1 MSRYTGSIN
10 RKSRR
15 LHFSILENNK
25 EFLKGKKREYAPG
38 QHGMA
43 NKKLSGYGQQQVEKQ
58 KLAYMYGLNNRQ
70 FQRIFRIAKQMQGST
85 SLNLLIVLESRLD
98 NLVYRMNFAPTR
110 RAARQLVNHG
120 HVLVNGKKC
129 DIPSVIINVGDTIT
143 IKEKSRNLPIVKAN
157 MENQTLKFVNV
168 DTASFSG
175 KYVRFPERQ
184 ELNPD
189 INETYVVEWFSRI
202 VINKVW
208 QGLPYFFI

>member
-43 NKKLSGYGQQQVEKQ
+43 NKKLSGYGQQQAEKQ

-70 FQRIFRIAKQMQGST
+70 FQRIFKVAKKMQGST

-120 HVLVNGKKC
+120 HILVNGKKC
-129 DIPSVIINVGDTIT
+129 DIPSIVIRVGDTIT
-143 IKEKSRNLPIVKAN
+143 VKEKSRALPIVKASF
-157 MENQTLKFVNV
+157 ENATLSFVNV
-168 DTASFSG
+168 DKSAFSG

-202 VINKVW
+202 VK
-208 QGLPYFFI
+208 

>member
-43 NKKLSGYGQQQVEKQ
+43 NKKLSGYGQQQAEKQ

-70 FQRIFRIAKQMQGST
+70 FQRIFKVAKKMQGST

-120 HVLVNGKKC
+120 HILVNGKKC
-129 DIPSVIINVGDTIT
+129 DIPSIIIKVGDTIT
-143 IKEKSRNLPIVKAN
+143 IKEKSKTLPIVKASF
-157 MENQTLKFVNV
+157 ENATLSFVNV
-168 DTASFSG
+168 DKSTFSG

-184 ELNPD
+184 ELNQD

-202 VINKVW
+202 VK
-208 QGLPYFFI
+208 

>member
-129 DIPSVIINVGDTIT
+129 DIPSVIINVGDTVT

-202 VINKVW
+202 VK
-208 QGLPYFFI
+208 

>member
-43 NKKLSGYGQQQVEKQ
+43 NKKLSGYGQQQAEKQ

-70 FQRIFRIAKQMQGST
+70 FQRIFKVAKKMQGST

-120 HVLVNGKKC
+120 HILVNGKKC
-129 DIPSVIINVGDTIT
+129 DIHSIIIKVGDTIT
-143 IKEKSRNLPIVKAN
+143 IKEKSRTLPIVKASF
-157 MENQTLKFVNV
+157 ENATLSFVNV
-168 DTASFSG
+168 DKSTFSG

-184 ELNPD
+184 ELNQD

-202 VINKVW
+202 VK
-208 QGLPYFFI
+208 

>member
-43 NKKLSGYGQQQVEKQ
+43 NKKLSGYGQQQAEKQ

-70 FQRIFRIAKQMQGST
+70 FQRIFKVAKKMQGST

-98 NLVYRMNFAPTR
+98 NLVYRMNFTPTR

-120 HVLVNGKKC
+120 HILVNGKKC
-129 DIPSVIINVGDTIT
+129 DIPSIIIKVGDTIS
-143 IKEKSRNLPIVKAN
+143 IKEKSRTLPIVKASF
-157 MENQTLKFVNV
+157 ENATLSFVNV
-168 DTASFSG
+168 DKSTFSG

-184 ELNPD
+184 ELNQD

-202 VINKVW
+202 VK
-208 QGLPYFFI
+208 

>member
-157 MENQTLKFVNV
+157 MENQTLKFINV

-202 VINKVW
+202 VK
-208 QGLPYFFI
+208 

>member
-70 FQRIFRIAKQMQGST
+70 FQRIFKVAKKMQGST

-120 HVLVNGKKC
+120 HILVNGKKC
-129 DIPSVIINVGDTIT
+129 DIPSIIIKVGDTIT
-143 IKEKSRNLPIVKAN
+143 IKEKSRTLPIVKASF
-157 MENQTLKFVNV
+157 ENATLSFVNV
-168 DTASFSG
+168 DKSTFSG

-184 ELNPD
+184 ELNQD

-202 VINKVW
+202 VK
-208 QGLPYFFI
+208 

>member
-202 VINKVW
+202 VK
-208 QGLPYFFI
+208 

>member
-43 NKKLSGYGQQQVEKQ
+43 NKKLSGYGQQQAEKQ
-58 KLAYMYGLNNRQ
+58 KLAYMYGL
-70 FQRIFRIAKQMQGST
+70 FQRIFKVAKKMQGST

-98 NLVYRMNFAPTR
+98 NLVYRMNFTPTR

-120 HVLVNGKKC
+120 HILVNGKKC
-129 DIPSVIINVGDTIT
+129 DIPSIIIKVGDTIS
-143 IKEKSRNLPIVKAN
+143 IKEKSRTLPIVKASF
-157 MENQTLKFVNV
+157 ENATLSFVNV
-168 DTASFSG
+168 DKSTFSG

-184 ELNPD
+184 ELNQD

-202 VINKVW
+202 VK
-208 QGLPYFFI
+208 

>member
-70 FQRIFRIAKQMQGST
+70 FQRIFRVAKQMQGST

-120 HVLVNGKKC
+120 HILVNGKKC

-143 IKEKSRNLPIVKAN
+143 IKEKSRNLPVVKAN

-202 VINKVW
+202 VK
-208 QGLPYFFI
+208 

>member
-43 NKKLSGYGQQQVEKQ
+43 NKKMSGYGQQQAEKQ

-70 FQRIFRIAKQMQGST
+70 FQRIFKVTKRMQGST

-120 HVLVNGKKC
+120 HVLVNNKKC
-129 DIPSVIINVGDTIT
+129 DIPSIIIKVGDVIT
-143 IKEKSRNLPIVKAN
+143 IKEKSRTLPIVKASI
-157 MENQTLKFVNV
+157 ENATLGFVKV
-168 DTASFSG
+168 DKATFSG
-175 KYVRFPERQ
+175 KYIRFPERQ

-202 VINKVW
+202 VK
-208 QGLPYFFI
+208 

>member
-38 QHGMA
+38 QHGIA

-202 VINKVW
+202 VK
-208 QGLPYFFI
+208 

>member
-43 NKKLSGYGQQQVEKQ
+43 NKKMSGYGQQQAEKQ

-70 FQRIFRIAKQMQGST
+70 FQRIFKVTKRMQGST

-120 HVLVNGKKC
+120 HVLVNNKKC
-129 DIPSVIINVGDTIT
+129 DIPSIIIKVGDVIT
-143 IKEKSRNLPIVKAN
+143 IKEKSRTLPIVKASI
-157 MENQTLKFVNV
+157 ENATLGFVKV
-168 DTASFSG
+168 DKSTFSG
-175 KYVRFPERQ
+175 KYIRFPERQ

-202 VINKVW
+202 VK
-208 QGLPYFFI
+208 

>member
-129 DIPSVIINVGDTIT
+129 DIPSVIINVGDTVT

-168 DTASFSG
+168 DTASLTG

-202 VINKVW
+202 VK
-208 QGLPYFFI
+208 

>member
-43 NKKLSGYGQQQVEKQ
+43 NKKLSGYGQQQAEKQ

-70 FQRIFRIAKQMQGST
+70 FQRIFKVAKKMQGST

-98 NLVYRMNFAPTR
+98 NLVYRMNFTPTR

-120 HVLVNGKKC
+120 HILVNGKKC
-129 DIPSVIINVGDTIT
+129 DIPSIIIKVGDTIT
-143 IKEKSRNLPIVKAN
+143 IKEKSRTLPIVKASF
-157 MENQTLKFVNV
+157 ENATLSFVNV
-168 DTASFSG
+168 DKSTFSG

-184 ELNPD
+184 ELNQD

-202 VINKVW
+202 VK
-208 QGLPYFFI
+208 

>member
-129 DIPSVIINVGDTIT
+129 DIPSVIINVGYTIT

-202 VINKVW
+202 VK
-208 QGLPYFFI
+208 

>member
-43 NKKLSGYGQQQVEKQ
+43 NKKLSGYGQQQAEKQ

-202 VINKVW
+202 VK
-208 QGLPYFFI
+208 

>member
-38 QHGMA
+38 QHGVS
-43 NKKLSGYGQQQVEKQ
+43 NNKLSGYGQQQAEKQ

-70 FQRIFRIAKQMQGST
+70 FQRIFKVAKKMKGST
-85 SLNLLIVLESRLD
+85 SLNLLITLESRLD

-120 HVLVNGKKC
+120 HVLVNNKKC
-129 DIPSVIINVGDTIT
+129 DIPSIIIQVGDTIT
-143 IKEKSRNLPIVKAN
+143 IKEKSRTLPIVKASI
-157 MENQTLKFVNV
+157 ENATLGFVKV
-168 DTASFSG
+168 DKTIFSG

-202 VINKVW
+202 VK
-208 QGLPYFFI
+208 

>member
-70 FQRIFRIAKQMQGST
+70 FQRIFRVAKQMQGST

-168 DTASFSG
+168 DKANFSG

-202 VINKVW
+202 VK
-208 QGLPYFFI
+208 

>member
-70 FQRIFRIAKQMQGST
+70 FQRIFKVAKKMQGST

-120 HVLVNGKKC
+120 HILVNGKKC
-129 DIPSVIINVGDTIT
+129 DIPSIIIKVGDTIT
-143 IKEKSRNLPIVKAN
+143 IKEKSRTLPIVKASF
-157 MENQTLKFVNV
+157 ENATLSFVNV
-168 DTASFSG
+168 DKSTFSG

-184 ELNPD
+184 ELNQD
-189 INETYVVEWFSRI
+189 INETYVVE
-202 VINKVW
+202 
-208 QGLPYFFI
+208 

>member
-43 NKKLSGYGQQQVEKQ
+43 NKKLSGYGQQQAEKQ

-70 FQRIFRIAKQMQGST
+70 FQRIFKVAKKMQGST

-120 HVLVNGKKC
+120 HILVNGKKC
-129 DIPSVIINVGDTIT
+129 DIPSIIIKVGDTIT
-143 IKEKSRNLPIVKAN
+143 IKEKSRTLPIVKASI
-157 MENQTLKFVNV
+157 ENATLSFVNV
-168 DTASFSG
+168 DKSTFSG

-184 ELNPD
+184 ELNQD

-202 VINKVW
+202 VK
-208 QGLPYFFI
+208 